1 VVKQTTIMTRLMA
14 GTGAAGQLRDVALFL
29 LGHVHPLGTAV
40 VANLAEVT
48 INYRSSPIVDGR
60 GRHRAGTV
68 RPGDHAPD
76 VDGLTDV
83 EGRPVR
89 LSDQLAGGG
98 HLILV
103 RGDTPVLAGDYGTVT
118 PVVGPGQT
126 TVTSTSLV
134 DSGGAFG
141 KVYGVENDGI
151 VVIRPDGY
159 VGAIAHPGTPDT
171 FASYLGRLVGHV
183 RR

>member
-1 VVKQTTIMTRLMA
+1 
-14 GTGAAGQLRDVALFL
+14 
-29 LGHVHPLGTAV
+29 
-40 VANLAEVT
+40 
-48 INYRSSPIVDGR
+48 
-60 GRHRAGTV
+60 
-68 RPGDHAPD
+68 

-83 EGRPVR
+83 EGRPVL
-89 LSDQLAGGG
+89 LSDLLAEGG
-98 HLILV
+98 HLVLN
-103 RGDTPVLAGDYGTVT
+103 RGDTPVLAGDYGTVV

-126 TVTSTSLV
+126 APTPTSLV

-171 FASYLGRLVGHV
+171 FANYLGRLVGEV

>member
-1 VVKQTTIMTRLMA
+1 
-14 GTGAAGQLRDVALFL
+14 VALFL

-48 INYRSSPIVDGR
+48 IHYRSSPIVDGR

-76 VDGLTDV
+76 VDGLTDSD
-83 EGRPVR
+83 GRPVQ
-89 LSDQLAGGG
+89 LSDLLAGGG
-98 HLILV
+98 HVVLV
-103 RGDTPVLAGDYGTVT
+103 RGDAPVLAGDYGTVV
-118 PVVGPGQT
+118 PVVGAGQT
-126 TVTSTSLV
+126 VISQSSLV

-141 KVYGVENDGI
+141 KAYGVENDGI

-159 VGAIAHPGTPDT
+159 VGAIAHPGTPDA
-171 FASYLGRLVGHV
+171 FANYLGRLVGEV